1 MNLKI
6 FFKKKK
12 KKNKKKKKIK
22 NKIINNNYLIKILSL
37 IKSIILLTLDL
48 KFL

>member
-12 KKNKKKKKIK
+12 TKKKKKKKIK

-37 IKSIILLTLDL
+37 MISIIVLTLDL